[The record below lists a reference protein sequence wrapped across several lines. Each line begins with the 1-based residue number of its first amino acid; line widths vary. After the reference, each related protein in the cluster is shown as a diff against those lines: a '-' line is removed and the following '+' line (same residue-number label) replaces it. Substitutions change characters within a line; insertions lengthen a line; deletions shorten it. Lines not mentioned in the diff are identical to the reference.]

1 MNTNNIID
9 EYINREK
16 EVSFSPSLQSRIMGQ
31 IEKEKVSQKLTL
43 WQTIAVAASV
53 IFVVISGTL
62 IGNSYNPSSQDS
74 QKITIND
81 SQIENFLILTEDERE

>member
-1 MNTNNIID
+1 MDTNRIID

-16 EVSFSPSLQSRIMGQ
+16 EVSPSSSLQSHIMAN
-31 IEKEKVSQKLTL
+31 IEEDNIPQRLTM
-43 WQTIAVAASV
+43 WQTVAFAASI

-62 IGNSYNPSSQDS
+62 IGSSYNPTTQYS

-81 SQIENFLILTEDERE
+81 SQIENFLILTEDESE